1 MIVTIALKMI
11 VDAAF
16 EQAGDPVSTNWCIA
30 VHFFD
35 LLFYSAACMQIS
47 FIMKG
52 NNYLPLIL
60 SVHRVFYKWLFNLVG
75 IVYACY
81 AFIELS
87 YINVPFKD
95 YNVGMFAAN
104 YAISHTL
111 LVLTAIVTYFLI
123 IKSKN
128 FNKSLIYV

>member
-35 LLFYSAACMQIS
+35 YLFYSAACMHIS
-47 FIMKG
+47 FLMSS
-52 NNYLPLIL
+52 NNAMPNIL
-60 SVHRVFYKWLFNLVG
+60 DKHRIFYRWLFNLVG
-75 IVYACY
+75 IMYVIY

-87 YINVPFKD
+87 YINVPFDD
-95 YNVGMFAAN
+95 YNVGIFEGN
-104 YAISHTL
+104 YALSHSL
-111 LVLTAIVTYFLI
+111 LTGV
-123 IKSKN
+123 
-128 FNKSLIYV
+128 SLIVYFGVKKLKTTYKILKYV

>member
-1 MIVTIALKMI
+1 
-11 VDAAF
+11 
-16 EQAGDPVSTNWCIA
+16 
-30 VHFFD
+30 
-35 LLFYSAACMQIS
+35 
-47 FIMKG
+47 MKG

-128 FNKSLIYV
+128 FNKCLIYV